1 MPSNIFDYAKSRGLH
16 ISSSLLV
23 EFFEA
28 AEDVMQFEEGDIAP
42 KIKRYDELRE
52 KVYEGLGKVTP
63 KSKAGTPTDWANL

>member
-1 MPSNIFDYAKSRGLH
+1 MASDIFEYAKSRGFH
-16 ISSSLLV
+16 ISTSLLV

-52 KVYEGLGKVTP
+52 KVYETLGKTTP
-63 KSKAGTPTDWANL
+63 KSKAGTPTDWGKL